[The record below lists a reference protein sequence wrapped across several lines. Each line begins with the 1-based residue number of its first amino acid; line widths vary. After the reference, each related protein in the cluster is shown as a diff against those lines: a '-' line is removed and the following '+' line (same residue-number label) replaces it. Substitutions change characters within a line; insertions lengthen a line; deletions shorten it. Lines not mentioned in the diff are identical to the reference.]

1 MKKTASSTPKRGAK
15 PKFTPAE
22 DKQLQ
27 KFVNQLGTNSW
38 HTIAKRMRG
47 KTSKQCH
54 DRWKNYANPQLRNSE
69 WNEEEDLLLIE
80 KFAELGPRW
89 TQIARFFNDRSM
101 NCLRNRFLKLKRAG
115 RIITNQDEDYSI
127 NSGNEEEDINSK
139 PDLKST
145 PKFLQIS
152 QLLCSSDE
160 PKKVDL
166 FIHEDG
172 KVNPEIRDVKFLLI

>member
-1 MKKTASSTPKRGAK
+1 MKKNANITPKRGAK

-27 KFVNQLGTNSW
+27 KLVNQLGTNSW

-69 WNEEEDLLLIE
+69 WSEEEDLLLIE
-80 KFAELGPRW
+80 KFTELGPRW
-89 TQIARFFNDRSM
+89 TQIAKFFKDRSM

-115 RIITNQDEDYSI
+115 RIITNQDYST
-127 NSGNEEEDINSK
+127 NSGNEEEEQNQV
-139 PDLKST
+139 PDVKSI

-152 QLLCSSDE
+152 ELLCSTNE
-160 PKKVDL
+160 TKKPQVLLHDNS
-166 FIHEDG
+166 
-172 KVNPEIRDVKFLLI
+172 KVNPEFGCTKYLLL